1 MASTPLLGLALPAD
15 GVTNWGTLVNTSIT
29 ALLDSAV
36 SGTTTIS
43 STTTPY
49 TLTTTNEAANEAR
62 QAVIL
67 CTGSRPGIQ
76 TIVAPAQSKTY
87 VLINATTGGFGVK
100 IVGVGP
106 TTGVT
111 VPNGRAY
118 MVAWNGSD
126 FVITGLTTVDLATD
140 VTGTLAIANGG
151 TGATTA
157 AAAITGLGATTVG
170 GNMFTLTNPTA
181 VTFPRFN
188 ADNTVSALNAAD
200 FRTAIGAG
208 TGSGTV
214 TSVTGTSPVA
224 SSGGATP
231 AISLDAGYGDSLNP
245 YASKTAKFFLAAP
258 TAAAGVPVFRAIA
271 AADIPTLNQN
281 TTGTAAGLSATLAVA
296 SGGTGLTTYTA
307 NGVLYASGAGT
318 LANGTGLT
326 FDGTKLGLG
335 VPAPFYTLDVG
346 VSSGPFIGS
355 FKNTSTSANQAN
367 IVLWSQG
374 ESGSAVGYVGTG
386 GSAFSGAFSNK
397 FVVGTQSAHALGLVA
412 SGSLRALIDS
422 TGTFRVVGAGTAG
435 STDAVQFNVAAPAN
449 AMVLNSS
456 GNLSVPGTITST
468 LSGTASTAT
477 NIAAGAAN
485 QIPRQSGAGATT
497 FIAAPTTAS
506 TFLSWD
512 GSAFAWTTAT
522 ASTATNIAGGAA
534 NQIPR
539 QSGAGAT
546 TFIAAPTT
554 ASTFL
559 TWDGSAFT
567 WSNVAPSGS
576 TFATDISVNTL
587 TVGKGPNNPVG
598 TTTFGYQAGAAATA
612 NNVKQTAIGYRALAT
627 STTSAGVGLDF
638 DGCTAVG
645 YKALE
650 SANPSFGF
658 SQHTA
663 VGSGALKSVTNGFS
677 NTAVGAGAGFSL
689 VGTSGS
695 SATAIGANAG
705 FAATAGSFIAVGLQ
719 SLYKATDRAGGNTAI
734 GNNTLAEATTYSG
747 DSAIYNQNNT
757 AVGSEALRN
766 LSAENSTLAGNS
778 NTALGYI
785 AGRSLL
791 SGGNNLILG
800 NNAQAST
807 TSVSNEITLGNSTIT
822 TLRCQVTSITSLSD
836 QRDKH
841 SIEDLPV
848 GLALINALRPR
859 RYKWDKRDWYIDEV
873 DVVQEDGT
881 TKTDYVPVP
890 QDGSRA
896 QNDWNEGFV
905 AQEAKAALE
914 AAGASWFPLVY
925 ETNPE
930 KLEMSSGKLIPV
942 LVKAIQELTA
952 RLEALEAK

>member
-43 STTTPY
+43 STSTPY

-67 CTGSRPGIQ
+67 CTGARTGIQ
-76 TIVAPAQSKTY
+76 TVIAPAQSKTY

-170 GNMFTLTNPTA
+170 GNMFTLTNPSA

-326 FDGTKLGLG
+326 FDGTRLGLG
-335 VPAPFYTLDVG
+335 VPAPFYTLDVAMT
-346 VSSGPFIGS
+346 SGPFIGS
-355 FKNTSTSANQAN
+355 FKNTSTANNQAN

-449 AMVLNSS
+449 AFKLTASADLALGLTTPSAWGSAWNAFEFGGVGSNLASS
-456 GNLSVPGTITST
+456 SNNNVNLLANGWSNDIEWRYGITAAASRYQSFNGVHT
-468 LSGTASTAT
+468 WYNAPSGTANTT
-477 NIAAGAAN
+477 LTWVQEMTLDVGGNLQMLTGAVMQYQPAHVSITSAVTLSN
-485 QIPRQSGAGATT
+485 ADIQSRIIITSGASYTIT
-497 FIAAPTTAS
+497 M
-506 TFLSWD
+506 
-512 GSAFAWTTAT
+512 
-522 ASTATNIAGGAA
+522 
-534 NQIPR
+534 
-539 QSGAGAT
+539 
-546 TFIAAPTT
+546 
-554 ASTFL
+554 
-559 TWDGSAFT
+559 
-567 WSNVAPSGS
+567 PSGS
-576 TFATDISVNTL
+576 TLNTL
-587 TVGKGPNNPVG
+587 VSW
-598 TTTFGYQAGAAATA
+598 AAS
-612 NNVKQTAIGYRALAT
+612 NIGYDFCIINNASGT
-627 STTSAGVGLDF
+627 ISLD
-638 DGCTAVG
+638 
-645 YKALE
+645 
-650 SANPSFGF
+650 
-658 SQHTA
+658 
-663 VGSGALKSVTNGFS
+663 
-677 NTAVGAGAGFSL
+677 
-689 VGTSGS
+689 
-695 SATAIGANAG
+695 ANAG
-705 FAATAGSFIAVGLQ
+705 
-719 SLYKATDRAGGNTAI
+719 
-734 GNNTLAEATTYSG
+734 TT
-747 DSAIYNQNNT
+747 
-757 AVGSEALRN
+757 
-766 LSAENSTLAGNS
+766 
-778 NTALGYI
+778 
-785 AGRSLL
+785 
-791 SGGNNLILG
+791 ILG
-800 NNAQAST
+800 NVSILTGVSAQFR
-807 TSVSNEITLGNSTIT
+807 I
-822 TLRCQVTSITSLSD
+822 
-836 QRDKH
+836 
-841 SIEDLPV
+841 
-848 GLALINALRPR
+848 R
-859 RYKWDKRDWYIDEV
+859 R
-873 DVVQEDGT
+873 
-881 TKTDYVPVP
+881 
-890 QDGSRA
+890 S
-896 QNDWNEGFV
+896 
-905 AQEAKAALE
+905 
-914 AAGASWFPLVY
+914 AAGAYVVY
-925 ETNPE
+925 
-930 KLEMSSGKLIPV
+930 
-942 LVKAIQELTA
+942 
-952 RLEALEAK
+952 RLS

>member
-1 MASTPLLGLALPAD
+1 
-15 GVTNWGTLVNTSIT
+15 
-29 ALLDSAV
+29 
-36 SGTTTIS
+36 
-43 STTTPY
+43 
-49 TLTTTNEAANEAR
+49 
-62 QAVIL
+62 
-67 CTGSRPGIQ
+67 
-76 TIVAPAQSKTY
+76 
-87 VLINATTGGFGVK
+87 
-100 IVGVGP
+100 
-106 TTGVT
+106 
-111 VPNGRAY
+111 
-118 MVAWNGSD
+118 
-126 FVITGLTTVDLATD
+126 
-140 VTGTLAIANGG
+140 
-151 TGATTA
+151 
-157 AAAITGLGATTVG
+157 
-170 GNMFTLTNPTA
+170 MFTLTNPTA

-231 AISLDAGYGDSLNP
+231 AISLAAGYGDTQNP
-245 YASKTAKFFLAAP
+245 YASKTANTFLAAP
-258 TAAAGVPVFRAIA
+258 NGAAGVPTFRAFVS
-271 AADIPTLNQN
+271 ADLSETL
-281 TTGTAAGLSATLAVA
+281 TVA
-296 SGGTGLTTYTA
+296 KGGTGLTTYTA

-335 VPAPFYTLDVG
+335 VPAPFYTLDVAMA
-346 VSSGPFIGS
+346 SGTFMGS
-355 FKNTSTSANQAN
+355 FKNSSTASNQAN

-386 GSAFSGAFSNK
+386 GSTFSGAFSNK
-397 FVVGTQSAHALGLVA
+397 FVVGTQGAHDLGLVTN
-412 SGSLRALIDS
+412 GSLRALIDS

-485 QIPRQSGAGATT
+485 QIPRQSGAGTTT

-512 GSAFAWTTAT
+512 GSAFAWT
-522 ASTATNIAGGAA
+522 
-534 NQIPR
+534 
-539 QSGAGAT
+539 
-546 TFIAAPTT
+546 
-554 ASTFL
+554 
-559 TWDGSAFT
+559 
-567 WSNVAPSGS
+567 NVAPSGS

-587 TVGKGPNNPVG
+587 TVGKGPSNPFG

-612 NNVKQTAIGYRALAT
+612 LNVNQTAIGYRALAT
-627 STTSAGVGLDF
+627 SVDSRGSGNDS
-638 DGCTAVG
+638 DGSTAVG
-645 YKALE
+645 YRALE
-650 SANPSFGF
+650 FSNPNSVSGN
-658 SQHTA
+658 TA
-663 VGSGALKSVTNGFS
+663 VGAAALRNIATGAF
-677 NTAVGAGAGFSL
+677 NTAVGAGAGQFAAT
-689 VGTSGS
+689 TSS
-695 SATAIGANAG
+695 SITAIGALAG
-705 FAATAGSFIAVGLQ
+705 NSSTVGSFVAVGSQALRNSTTSTAGSV
-719 SLYKATDRAGGNTAI
+719 AI
-734 GNNTLAEATTYSG
+734 GNDALLSATTYSG
-747 DSAIYNQNNT
+747 NASIFNQNNT
-757 AVGSEALRN
+757 AVGFNALSN
-766 LSAENSTLAGNS
+766 LSAETSTLAGS
-778 NTALGYI
+778 TNTALGRS
-785 AGRSLL
+785 AGSALL
-791 SGGNNLILG
+791 SGSNNTLIG
-800 NNAQAST
+800 SSAQAST
-807 TSVSNEITLGNSTIT
+807 TSISNEITLGNSSIT

-859 RYKWDKRDWYIDEV
+859 RYKWDKRDWYVDEV
-873 DVVQEDGT
+873 EREDGV
-881 TKTDYVPVP
+881 TDFVPVP

-930 KLEMSSGKLIPV
+930 KLEMSAGKLIPV